1 MVQGSSTEECIV
13 SGTIDTEDVA
23 AARAASPLLA
33 DLEAALG
40 DITME
45 LEQIAR
51 EPYHPD
57 YLAGTDAP

>member
-1 MVQGSSTEECIV
+1 VIDPWGNVLVLGSALDECLLQATV
-13 SGTIDTEDVA
+13 EMDDVA
-23 AARAASPLLA
+23 TARAASPLLA

-51 EPYHPD
+51 NAHR
-57 YLAGTDAP
+57 A